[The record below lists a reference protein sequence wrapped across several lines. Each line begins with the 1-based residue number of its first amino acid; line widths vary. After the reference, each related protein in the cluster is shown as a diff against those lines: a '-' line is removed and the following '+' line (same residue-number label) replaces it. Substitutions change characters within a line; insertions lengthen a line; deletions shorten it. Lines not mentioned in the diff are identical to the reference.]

1 MNFEIYSN
9 AGEDKNL
16 DIELDII
23 KSKPMLSPQTKQVS
37 FNQSS
42 NSITSD
48 FGLETREL
56 NNEPDSASVSNIEQL
71 RHILNYNLN
80 FM

>member
-56 NNEPDSASVSNIEQL
+56 NNETDSASVSNIEQL

>member
-56 NNEPDSASVSNIEQL
+56 NNESGLASVSNIEQL
-71 RHILNYNLN
+71 RHILNYYLTIT
-80 FM
+80 

>member
-9 AGEDKNL
+9 VDKDKNL
-16 DIELDII
+16 DTELDII
-23 KSKPMLSPQTKQVS
+23 ESKPMLSPQAKQVS

-48 FGLETREL
+48 FGFETGGL
-56 NNEPDSASVSNIEQL
+56 NYESDLVLVSKIEQL
-71 RHILNYNLN
+71 RHVLNLN
-80 FM
+80 